1 MTAVSI
7 SMISARNPQIQFSS
21 DDSFGAI
28 TQVIDLF
35 LFFILGGPEFPDL
48 KAADQCL
55 GSLGP
60 CTLSFNSV
68 HVGKSRDSR
77 RALTVQASYSGG
89 GRSSNAS
96 LFIGGFILGGIVVG
110 TLGCVYAPQISNA
123 LAQTDR
129 KDLMRK
135 LPKFIYDEEKALE
148 KTRKTLAEKIAQLN
162 SAIDDVSSQ
171 LQSDDT
177 PNGAAVNSDEIE
189 AAF

>member
-1 MTAVSI
+1 MTAVSM
-7 SMISARNPQIQFSS
+7 SMIVARNPRIQFSS
-21 DDSFGAI
+21 D
-28 TQVIDLF
+28 
-35 LFFILGGPEFPDL
+35 L
-48 KAADQCL
+48 KPADECL
-55 GSLGP
+55 GSLSP
-60 CTLSFNSV
+60 STLSFNSI
-68 HVGKSRDSR
+68 HDGKSRDLR
-77 RALTVQASYSGG
+77 RPLTVQASYSGG
-89 GRSSNAS
+89 GRPSSAS
-96 LFIGGFILGGIVVG
+96 FFIGGFVLGGLVVG

-162 SAIDDVSSQ
+162 AAIDDVSAQ

-177 PNGAAVNSDEIE
+177 PKGAAVNSDEIE